1 MERADMLG
9 EIMLRIQLEEE
20 AALNS
25 PILQVDALAKELVNW
40 WKSDVN
46 NPQKRP
52 LIMAFRKAE
61 GGKFK
66 TVARGCIE
74 CTVHPA
80 LKCRS
85 GAEFQHFNESGG
97 KNAAARWRAVCF

>member
-20 AALNS
+20 AALDS
-25 PILQVDALAKELVNW
+25 PIPQVAALAKELVNW
-40 WKSDVN
+40 WTSDVN

-66 TVARGCIE
+66 TVAE
-74 CTVHPA
+74 AA
-80 LKCRS
+80 LSALSIPLSNAQRS
-85 GAEFQHFNESGG
+85 GVSAF
-97 KNAAARWRAVCF
+97 